1 MTAKT
6 YPTILKLISG
16 ALIGGAK
23 YEDVYM
29 ESEDDN
35 ENNGT
40 DDNQTTPR
48 LDAILRNRSA
58 ILPPP
63 WDNDNETAPAGL
75 AAYEDGGGV

>member
-40 DDNQTTPR
+40 DDNQTTSMHKIPTM
-48 LDAILRNRSA
+48 A
-58 ILPPP
+58 
-63 WDNDNETAPAGL
+63 ETARRLPNSRTGN
-75 AAYEDGGGV
+75 